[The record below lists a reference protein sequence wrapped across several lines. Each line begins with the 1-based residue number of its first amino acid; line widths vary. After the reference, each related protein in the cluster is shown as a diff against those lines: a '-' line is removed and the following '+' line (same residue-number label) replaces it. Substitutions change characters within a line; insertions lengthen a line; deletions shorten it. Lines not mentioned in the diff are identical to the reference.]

1 MGQSNK
7 TTTSQSANTTL
18 VEILRG
24 RDSSQPSPKENP
36 LLDSL
41 EKFRQQKEL
50 EKKRIEQFH
59 QSRRQEWSQVY
70 SAKDKETAQ
79 RLDLVRQQLRQLSKQ
94 IKHLDT
100 STQTAIESQTER
112 VGEYHLSFLEQL
124 QQRLHFLSQK
134 VAEANTWLN
143 LYNQRSKKKGHY
155 WAQFH
160 KKGSSF
166 SLNQERQLA
175 TSVN

>member
-18 VEILRG
+18 IEALKQR
-24 RDSSQPSPKENP
+24 RPQQSSQENNP
-36 LLDSL
+36 LLSSL
-41 EKFRQQKEL
+41 ENFRQQKEI

-59 QSRRQEWSQVY
+59 QSRRHEWSQVY
-70 SAKDKETAQ
+70 SAKEKETEQ
-79 RLDLVRQQLRQLSKQ
+79 RLDSVRQQLKQLAKQ

-100 STQTAIESQTER
+100 STRTAIESQPER

-124 QQRLHFLSQK
+124 QQRLHLLSQK
-134 VAEANTWLN
+134 VAEANTWLS
-143 LYNQRSKKKGHY
+143 LYNQRSKKKSHY
-155 WAQFH
+155 WSQFH
-160 KKGSSF
+160 QKGSSF
-166 SLNQERQLA
+166 SLSQERQLA